1 MINGI
6 DLGSS
11 VKYPG
16 NMSFF
21 NHLCEKLPNMFI
33 KFVHNI
39 KLDGV
44 TRILDMGEKIEPVL
58 ERLENDF
65 INKAEM

>member
-1 MINGI
+1 
-6 DLGSS
+6 
-11 VKYPG
+11 
-16 NMSFF
+16 
-21 NHLCEKLPNMFI
+21 MFI